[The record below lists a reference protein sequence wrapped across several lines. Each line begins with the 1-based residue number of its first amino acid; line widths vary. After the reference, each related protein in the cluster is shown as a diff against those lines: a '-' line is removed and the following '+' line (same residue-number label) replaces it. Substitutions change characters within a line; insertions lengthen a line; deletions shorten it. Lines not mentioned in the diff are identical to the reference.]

1 MPKLVKSCLLVL
13 ILVIFGVVICVGVW
27 IAGTAVF
34 GLPTIPASI
43 GDPDPSLSQFQETAL
58 GLYLLVNQHSLD
70 AEAGPPGTAIDI
82 TVEEG
87 DTATAVI
94 QRLSQADILEK
105 PNVLLFYLRYRG
117 LDRGIDAGLYN
128 LRGEMTIR
136 EIAEALQSSQPVQ
149 NTITIPEGWRREQI
163 AQLLSDLNLGFGGLE
178 FLEVTLFPPQNI
190 IHNYELPSSST
201 LEGFLFP
208 DTYLINPDSSAQDFT
223 LMLLANFENRL
234 DPEIRQ
240 GFANQNLTV
249 FEGVTLA
256 SIVEREAVLPEE
268 RARIAAVFHNR
279 IKLGIPLEADPTVQ
293 FAHGVQPDGNWWKRA
308 LTYDDLEID
317 SPYNTYRYAGLPLGP
332 IANPGLDS
340 LRAVAFPD
348 QTNELYFRT
357 LCDGSGGHAFA
368 VTFEEHLNNACP

>member
-1 MPKLVKSCLLVL
+1 MPKLIKSCLLVL
-13 ILVIFGVVICVGVW
+13 FLAVFGFVICVGVW
-27 IAGTAVF
+27 VVGAAAF
-34 GLPTIPASI
+34 GLPSVPASV
-43 GDPDPSLSQFQETAL
+43 GEPDPSLTQLQETTL
-58 GLYLLVNQHSLD
+58 GLYLLLNQHALD
-70 AEAGPPGTAIDI
+70 APSGPPGTAINLM
-82 TVEEG
+82 VVEG
-87 DTATAVI
+87 DTASVVI
-94 QRLSQADILEK
+94 QRLSQAGILDQ
-105 PNVLLFYLRYRG
+105 PNVMRFYLRYRG

-136 EIAEALQSSQPVQ
+136 EIAEALQSSQPIQ

-163 AQLLSDLNLGFGGLE
+163 AQLLSDLNLEFGEDE
-178 FLEVTLFPPQNI
+178 FLEWTITPPQNI
-190 IHNYELPSSST
+190 IHAYEIPASST

-208 DTYLINPDSSAQDFT
+208 DTYLIDPDSSAQDFVFT
-223 LMLLANFENRL
+223 MLTNFEKRL

-240 GFANQNLTV
+240 GFANQGQTI

-268 RARIAAVFHNR
+268 RTRIAAVFHNR
-279 IKLGIPLEADPTVQ
+279 LKLGMPLEADPTVQ
-293 FAHGVQPDGNWWKRA
+293 FALGAQADGNWWKPA

>member
-1 MPKLVKSCLLVL
+1 MPKLIKSCLLVL
-13 ILVIFGVVICVGVW
+13 FLAVFGFVICVGVW
-27 IAGTAVF
+27 AVGAAAF
-34 GLPTIPASI
+34 GLPSVPASV
-43 GDPDPSLSQFQETAL
+43 GEPDPSLTQLQETTL
-58 GLYLLVNQHSLD
+58 GLYLLLNQHALD
-70 AEAGPPGTAIDI
+70 APAGPPGTAINLM
-82 TVEEG
+82 VVEG
-87 DTATAVI
+87 DTASAVI
-94 QRLSQADILEK
+94 QRLSQAGILDQ
-105 PNVLLFYLRYRG
+105 PNVMRFYLRYRG

-136 EIAEALQSSQPVQ
+136 EIAEALQSSQPIQ

-163 AQLLSDLNLGFGGLE
+163 AQLLSDLNLEFGEDE
-178 FLEVTLFPPQNI
+178 FLEWTITPPQNI
-190 IHNYELPSSST
+190 IHAYEIPASST

-208 DTYLINPDSSAQDFT
+208 DTYLIDPDSSAQDFVFT
-223 LMLLANFENRL
+223 MLANFEKRL

-240 GFANQNLTV
+240 GFANQGQTI

-268 RARIAAVFHNR
+268 RTRIAAVFHNR
-279 IKLGIPLEADPTVQ
+279 LKLGMPLEADPTVQ
-293 FAHGVQPDGNWWKRA
+293 FALGAQADGNWWKPA